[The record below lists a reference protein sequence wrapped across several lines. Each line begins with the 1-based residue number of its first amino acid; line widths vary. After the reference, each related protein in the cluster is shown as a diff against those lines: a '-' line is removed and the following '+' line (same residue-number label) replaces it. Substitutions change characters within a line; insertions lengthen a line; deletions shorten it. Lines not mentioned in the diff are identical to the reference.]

1 MNWKAFLA
9 FVALVVLFAAGI
21 GLLMFVRRPSAMTFF
36 FTADTQGYLV
46 PCGCKVVP
54 AGGLARRATV
64 LDALRK
70 GGGEERVVP
79 VEVTHGFAD
88 RGPGRALLN
97 GEMGRFFAREGY
109 LVGLGSYD
117 LLLGLPALR
126 AAAPG
131 VPLYLAGEP
140 GLAGS
145 KEFRLGGWGLGPFGG
160 KGARLRVIF
169 LAETAPGGVSI
180 GDPLKALRAEMAA
193 HPAEGTIVVGQ
204 LSPQTLTKVVEVQ
217 PAPLLVVAQ
226 WQTDVTSMPQAV
238 GSHWVLYMGDRGRRS
253 ATAKVEWTGK
263 AFNVLPTIRYL
274 GPEVASE
281 PSVSR
286 EVAQVLDQVA
296 AVNKAALAKLSRPAA
311 PGRAYVGSAGCKT
324 CHAEAHKRWSLSSHA
339 RATADLAIDHQQQNP
354 ACLKC
359 HATAL
364 GEPGGYPQA
373 SVDLAGV
380 GCEACHGPG
389 QGHPGRP
396 MEVQPAGPQA
406 CGACHT
412 PRDSPMFDAA
422 GYWKLI
428 EHK

>member
-1 MNWKAFLA
+1 MNWKAF
-9 FVALVVLFAAGI
+9 FGFIALVVLFVAGV
-21 GLLMFVRRPSAMTFF
+21 GLLMFLRRPSAMTFF

-46 PCGCKVVP
+46 PCGCKVIP

-70 GGGEERVVP
+70 SDGGERVVP

-97 GEMGRFFAREGY
+97 EEMGRFFAREGY

-117 LLLGLPALR
+117 LLLGIPALR
-126 AAAPG
+126 EAAPG
-131 VPLYLAGEP
+131 VPLYLAGEK
-140 GLAGS
+140 GLPGS
-145 KEFRLGGWGLGPFGG
+145 KEFRLGGWGWGPIGDQ
-160 KGARLRVIF
+160 GARLRVIF

-180 GDPLKALRAEMAA
+180 GDPLEAYRREVAE
-193 HPAEGTIVVGQ
+193 HPSERTIVVGQ
-204 LSPQTLTKVVEVQ
+204 LSPKTLTELFKMQ
-217 PAPLLVVAQ
+217 PPPLLVVAQ

-238 GSHWVLYMGDRGRRS
+238 GPSWVLFMGDRGRRS
-253 ATAKVEWTGK
+253 ATARIQWTGK
-263 AFNVLPTIRYL
+263 EFNVLPTIRYL
-274 GPEVASE
+274 GPEVASVPAVE
-281 PSVSR
+281 R

-296 AVNKAALAKLSRPAA
+296 AVNKAALAKLSHPAA

-324 CHAEAHKRWSLSSHA
+324 CHAEAHKTWSLSSHA

-354 ACLKC
+354 ACLQC

-389 QGHPGRP
+389 EGHPGRA
-396 MEVQPAGPQA
+396 MEMQPAGPQA

-412 PRDSPMFDAA
+412 PRDSPLFDAA

-428 EHK
+428 QHK